1 MPGVDNMPLIDFYLD
16 SQAAIITLNNP
27 QAGNVLNQKSMAAL
41 QAALALAISN
51 AEIRVIVL
59 RSSGDPFCLGMDL
72 AELQSMEQDYTIAE
86 RTIALYVEL
95 LSSIYNA
102 PQPVIC
108 LVQGAVKAGGVG
120 LVGACDIVLATEKAS
135 FEMSEVI
142 LGLIPANVLPF
153 VYSLR
158 LPPQKLR
165 YLVLTA
171 KKITVDEAQ
180 RLNLVDEVILE
191 TEMPQAVKAVIKKLF
206 RASPAALAET
216 KRFTQALFGKKTD
229 QATLLAK
236 EKLLEMIK
244 NPEVIKAIRAFNDG
258 DMPSWFGKFKPEKP
272 LVIQGEA

>member
-1 MPGVDNMPLIDFYLD
+1 MSGVDNMPLIDFYTD

-27 QAGNVLNQKSMAAL
+27 QAGNVLNQKSMEAL
-41 QAALALAISN
+41 QAAFASAISN
-51 AEIRVIVL
+51 KEIRAIVL
-59 RSSGDPFCLGMDL
+59 RAPGDPFCLGMDL
-72 AELQSMEQDYTIAE
+72 AELQSMEQDYAIAE

-95 LSSIYNA
+95 LSGIYNA

-153 VYSLR
+153 IYSLR

-165 YLVLTA
+165 YLILTA
-171 KKITVDEAQ
+171 KKITADEAQ

-191 TEMPQAVKAVIKKLF
+191 TGMPQAVKAVIKKLF

-216 KRFTQALFGKKTD
+216 KRFTQALFGEKTD

-258 DMPSWFGKFKPEKP
+258 DMPPWFGKYKPEKP
-272 LVIQGEA
+272 LVIQEEA